1 MAKVAGSLICTFY
14 HNGQA
19 KVMVIDSVEVKKDQ
33 RKKGFGTTLID
44 EAIKIA
50 KKRKVDS
57 IEMVVNSDN
66 TVAKKLYE
74 KAGFKKTEKVHYR
87 LILNKFKNE

>member
-1 MAKVAGSLICTFY
+1 MAKVIGSLICTFY

-19 KVMVIDSVEVKKDQ
+19 NVMIIDGVKVKKNQ
-33 RKKGFGTTLID
+33 RRKGIGTTLMK

-57 IEMVVNSDN
+57 IELIVNSDN
-66 TVAKKLYE
+66 TVAKRLYNKVGFE
-74 KAGFKKTEKVHYR
+74 KTKKDYYR
-87 LILNKFKNE
+87 LILNKK

>member
-1 MAKVAGSLICTFY
+1 MAKVIGSLICTFY

-19 KVMVIDSVEVKKDQ
+19 KVMLVDSVEVDKDKRSQ
-33 RKKGFGTTLID
+33 GFGITLVN

-57 IEMVVNSDN
+57 IELVVNSDN
-66 TVAKKLYE
+66 TVAQRLYK
-74 KAGFKKTEKVHYR
+74 KAGFEKTKKEHYR
-87 LILNKFKNE
+87 LILNKFKR

>member
-1 MAKVAGSLICTFY
+1 MAKVIGSCILTFY

-19 KVMVIDSVEVKKDQ
+19 MVMIVDNVKVDKNRRRHGI
-33 RKKGFGTTLID
+33 GTTLMK

-57 IEMVVNSDN
+57 IELVVNSDN
-66 TVAKKLYE
+66 TVAKKLY
-74 KAGFKKTEKVHYR
+74 KKVGFKKTDKEYFR
-87 LILNKFKNE
+87 MILNKKK